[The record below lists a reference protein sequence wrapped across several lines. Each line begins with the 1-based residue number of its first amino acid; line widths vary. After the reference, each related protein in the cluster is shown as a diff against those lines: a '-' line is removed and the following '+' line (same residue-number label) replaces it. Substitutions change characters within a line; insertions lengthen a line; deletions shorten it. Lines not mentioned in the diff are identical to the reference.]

1 MRYCEIVGRKCY
13 DHLGGKLGNTL
24 LEFLVQQQWIEL
36 KSGASTTYTL
46 TQKGYENFLMLG
58 LDLPQR
64 ITPKGDM

>member
-36 KSGASTTYTL
+36 KSGTSTTYAL
-46 TQKGYENFLMLG
+46 TQKGYENFLKLG